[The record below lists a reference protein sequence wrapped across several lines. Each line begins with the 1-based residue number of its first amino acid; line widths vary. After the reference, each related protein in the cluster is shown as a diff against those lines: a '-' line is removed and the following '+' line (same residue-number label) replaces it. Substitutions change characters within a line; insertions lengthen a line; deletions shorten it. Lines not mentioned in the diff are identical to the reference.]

1 MTGLARTLLLAICT
15 GLSGCATT
23 APPATGG
30 LMDLLDRPGERAL
43 LDGLRA
49 YDDGQ
54 YPQADAAL
62 RRALAGG
69 LSSPRDKATAH
80 KLRAFVHCSSERV
93 AECEAEFRAARLA
106 DPGFVLTRAEAGHP
120 LWGPVYRRLAAP

>member
-1 MTGLARTLLLAICT
+1 
-15 GLSGCATT
+15 
-23 APPATGG
+23 
-30 LMDLLDRPGERAL
+30 MDLLDRPGERAL